1 MIETIALL
9 VVLLSVSLI
18 LCWGAK
24 PRKDTEWKGEQ
35 AADMAGGLIIAAAAI
50 GNLWLQIS
58 GNESAILLLDS
69 LAWYAALPLLITVR
83 MIQAAQHLGFDWHWD
98 RIIWGR
104 ILLALCAVF
113 EVCRRANQL
122 DVIIYVASVIGCVSF
137 LILALRPILNPLL
150 IIITGLWI
158 GISVAYL
165 ALRPSEFIYLLAP
178 LAIVTA
184 TTLSKKNYDTS
195 C

>member
-24 PRKDTEWKGEQ
+24 PRKDTEWRGEQ

-122 DVIIYVASVIGCVSF
+122 DVIIYVASVIGSISLFFIAIKHKATLLV
-137 LILALRPILNPLL
+137 ILAIAACSVSMGYFVYQPNNVIWLIAPILVL
-150 IIITGLWI
+150 IT
-158 GISVAYL
+158 
-165 ALRPSEFIYLLAP
+165 FK
-178 LAIVTA
+178 
-184 TTLSKKNYDTS
+184 LSHKNS
-195 C
+195 KG

>member
-1 MIETIALL
+1 
-9 VVLLSVSLI
+9 
-18 LCWGAK
+18 
-24 PRKDTEWKGEQ
+24 
-35 AADMAGGLIIAAAAI
+35 MAGGLIIAAAAI

-122 DVIIYVASVIGCVSF
+122 DMILYVSSVVGVISLFVIAIKHTATVLVIPAIAACAASVGYFVYQPSDVLW
-137 LILALRPILNPLL
+137 LIAPILVL
-150 IIITGLWI
+150 IT
-158 GISVAYL
+158 
-165 ALRPSEFIYLLAP
+165 FK
-178 LAIVTA
+178 
-184 TTLSKKNYDTS
+184 LSHKNS
-195 C
+195 KG